1 MYTTTRNKIA
11 FFCICLIVW
20 SCRASQK
27 NFYSYNVEKF
37 TYETK
42 AGQSDPVKT
51 LFNFSSILSY
61 GDYIFEYKIITHFD
75 KEYHGYKEVKRKKYY
90 DTSGVYLI
98 NARTRQYYDFDNFS
112 ITGKLLKSGPVSDK
126 PFGLDI
132 TPVNKTDSSDT
143 YYGAPQEV
151 ILNNTTCYSSEI
163 LDKKSAQKDAVQSK
177 VIMVKKENFN
187 SLFKV
192 KGIEFTDNAYCI
204 FGFGQSAADKSEY
217 FSDEINNLRPLTTK
231 EISICQSL
239 IKKAEGK

>member
-1 MYTTTRNKIA
+1 MRTTNYDKIV
-11 FFCICLIVW
+11 FFSICLFIW

-37 TYETK
+37 IYKAK
-42 AGQSDPVKT
+42 AGESDPVKT
-51 LFNFSSILSY
+51 LFNFSSILSC
-61 GDYIFEYKIITHFD
+61 GDYLFEYKITTHIN
-75 KEYHGYKEVKRKKYY
+75 KENHGYQRVVVTKYY

-98 NARTRQYYDFDNFS
+98 SAKTRQYYEFDNFS
-112 ITGKLLKSGPVSDK
+112 ADGKLLKAGPVSDK
-126 PFGLDI
+126 ERGMDI
-132 TPVNKTDSSDT
+132 SPVTKNDSSDT
-143 YYGAPQEV
+143 YYGPLQEV
-151 ILNNTTCYSSEI
+151 ILNNVTCYSSEI

-204 FGFGQSAADKSEY
+204 FGFGQTAADKSEY
-217 FSDEINNLRPLTTK
+217 FSDEINNLRLLTTK

>member
-1 MYTTTRNKIA
+1 MYKTTYNKIA
-11 FFCICLIVW
+11 FFCICLFIW
-20 SCRASQK
+20 SCRVSQK
-27 NFYSYNVEKF
+27 NYYSYNVEKF
-37 TYETK
+37 TYEAK
-42 AGQSDPVKT
+42 ASESDPVKT

-61 GDYIFEYKIITHFD
+61 GDYLFEYKIITHFD
-75 KEYHGYKEVKRKKYY
+75 KEYHGYKRVIRKKYY

-98 NARTRQYYDFDNFS
+98 NAKSKQYYEFDNFS
-112 ITGKLLKSGPVSDK
+112 ADGKLLKAGPVSDK
-126 PFGLDI
+126 EKGMDI
-132 TPVNKTDSSDT
+132 SPVTKTDSSDT
-143 YYGAPQEV
+143 YYGPLQEV
-151 ILNNTTCYSSEI
+151 ILNNVTCYSSEI

-204 FGFGQSAADKSEY
+204 FGFGQTAADKSEY
-217 FSDEINNLRPLTTK
+217 FSDEINNLRLLTTK